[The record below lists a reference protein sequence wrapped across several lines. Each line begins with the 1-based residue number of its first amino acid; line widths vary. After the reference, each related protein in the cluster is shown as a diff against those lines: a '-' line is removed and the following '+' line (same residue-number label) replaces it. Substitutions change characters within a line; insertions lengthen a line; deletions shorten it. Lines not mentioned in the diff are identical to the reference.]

1 MDRFE
6 APRVDVVVLVM
17 LLLVTGIAASFG
29 ATMYWAMQPTVI
41 ANSQFTE
48 LKQKRSF
55 LHELTASPVPD
66 MEQAAFDVATE
77 ENAELGF
84 PPPVALA
91 STEALT
97 AMASAQPKQED
108 AAPRPKPAKQKRV
121 AQVQKRAPPAPAP
134 QRQAWGLF
142 GFFQFQ

>member
-6 APRVDVVVLVM
+6 APRVDIVM
-17 LLLVTGIAASFG
+17 LVILTLVTGIAGSFG
-29 ATMYWAMQPTVI
+29 ATMYWMMQPTVI

-48 LKQKRSF
+48 PKQKRSV
-55 LHELTASPVPD
+55 LHEMAASPVPD

-91 STEALT
+91 STDALT
-97 AMASAQPKQED
+97 AMASAESRQDVKPPQPK
-108 AAPRPKPAKQKRV
+108 AAKQKRV
-121 AQVQKRAPPAPAP
+121 AQAPKRAVPEPVA

-142 GFFQFQ
+142 SFFQLQ